1 MIDSINLSERL
12 SDMSVINRRQ
22 FNRLSKVASD
32 AMGTPTAFVIA
43 VSLIVTWFFSGFY
56 FKWSEGHSLLINTIT
71 TIVTFINTILLQSS
85 QNRDSVA
92 MQRKL
97 DELIKSSSRA
107 RNEMIAL
114 ELAEGNETEALKEE
128 FIKLRE
134 EINDE

>member
-1 MIDSINLSERL
+1 
-12 SDMSVINRRQ
+12 
-22 FNRLSKVASD
+22 
-32 AMGTPTAFVIA
+32 MGTPTAFVIA